1 MNRQQLK
8 ASNQYM
14 KAKEKYIEYAFE
26 VRYHV
31 SNEHKTVKAL
41 DVAGDAL
48 IIAFFGDDPMWREH
62 GLRGNALRA
71 AAERANIDIYC
82 NF

>member
-1 MNRQQLK
+1 MTRQQLK
-8 ASNQYM
+8 ASKQFM
-14 KAKEKYIEYAFE
+14 AAKEKYIEYAFE

-31 SNEHKTVKAL
+31 SNEHKTAKVLEA
-41 DVAGDAL
+41 AGDAL
-48 IIAFFGDDPMWREH
+48 IIAFYGDDPMWRQH
-62 GLRGNALRA
+62 GMRSSSLRH